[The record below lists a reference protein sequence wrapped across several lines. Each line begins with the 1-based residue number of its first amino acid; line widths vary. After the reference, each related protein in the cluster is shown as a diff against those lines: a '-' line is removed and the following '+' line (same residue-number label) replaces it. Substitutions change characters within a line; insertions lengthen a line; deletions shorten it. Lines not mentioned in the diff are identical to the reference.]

1 MQNNQAFKCLLP
13 KKCMAETTKE
23 GQTMENILEV
33 GEYQINGP
41 DNGEIK
47 FDKMTLA
54 ATSGAKRVWKVK
66 SMTNKEIILEIVK
79 FG

>member
-1 MQNNQAFKCLLP
+1 MQNNQAFKYHFP
-13 KKCMAETTKE
+13 KKYMVETTKE
-23 GQTMENILEV
+23 GQMIENILEV

-54 ATSGAKRVWKVK
+54 ATSGAKRIWKVK
-66 SMTNKEIILEIVK
+66 SMTAKEIILEIVK